1 MIKKI
6 FLLIVL
12 ITLINGCSYSPVHLI
27 KGDDIEMSVISNMAV
42 QAALCRIHYRRDRH
56 SIPSWDDLEGQAKY
70 WKRVYNT
77 NLGRGTVKHF
87 IKANEDDGFDKS
99 SFK

>member
-27 KGDDIEMSVISNMAV
+27 KGDDIEIKIINTTGDKEINNYILKELKQRSKKSNEKIEV
-42 QAALCRIHYRRDRH
+42 KIYTNYSKRILAKDTKSFATDYE
-56 SIPSWDDLEGQAKY
+56 LKVEG
-70 WKRVYNT
+70 N
-77 NLGRGTVKHF
+77 F
-87 IKANEDDGFDKS
+87 
-99 SFK
+99 